1 MCNSSLRTFSR
12 SDSGRVR
19 LGGLASACSGT
30 TGDGDK
36 ASESVNGDETPGVD
50 EDDVRSESV
59 ECALMGVVVA
69 AAAAAAMALVVGGE
83 LAAATVGMLCELLAD
98 GTRATVES
106 ALAVPGVAVV
116 VVVVVVRSELKLFG
130 DASSERVSSFDVV
143 GSCEL
148 ELLRL
153 MVISAGFF
161 LDEVPPNLSSIAI
174 TSARE

>member
-1 MCNSSLRTFSR
+1 M
-12 SDSGRVR
+12 
-19 LGGLASACSGT
+19 GGLASACSGT

-69 AAAAAAMALVVGGE
+69 AAAAAMALAVGGE
-83 LAAATVGMLCELLAD
+83 LAAATVGMLCEPLAD

-116 VVVVVVRSELKLFG
+116 VVVAVVRSELKLFG

-174 TSARE
+174 TSTRVSV

>member
-1 MCNSSLRTFSR
+1 M
-12 SDSGRVR
+12 
-19 LGGLASACSGT
+19 GGLASACSGT

-69 AAAAAAMALVVGGE
+69 AAAAAMALAVGGE

-116 VVVVVVRSELKLFG
+116 VVVAVVRSELKLFG